1 MREPTWFS
9 WTRRIGLTVL
19 AVFAGLPIWVMVTSA
34 LKPLGDVQGDFRW
47 FPTQLTVQPF
57 FDMWHTIPLAE
68 YFVNSIVVATLA
80 SVSLAAPGPSSARA
94 AGAGAICSASG
105 SAKVPCRFST
115 PSGNIRCIWT
125 PKPNNVACVLRS
137 TGRAYRLRPSGKAK
151 AIKLTLARPGKTLAL
166 NQQIVFP
173 GSLSCRDTKR
183 TMICNQD
190 FATGAFTLAAKG
202 SHSS

>member
-1 MREPTWFS
+1 MRTGAGRLDSGRERGGRADTS
-9 WTRRIGLTVL
+9 RRAAAPCALGAAL
-19 AVFAGLPIWVMVTSA
+19 A
-34 LKPLGDVQGDFRW
+34 
-47 FPTQLTVQPF
+47 
-57 FDMWHTIPLAE
+57 
-68 YFVNSIVVATLA
+68 VVATLA

>member
-1 MREPTWFS
+1 MRTGAGRFDSGRERGGRADTS
-9 WTRRIGLTVL
+9 RRAAAPCALGAAL
-19 AVFAGLPIWVMVTSA
+19 AA
-34 LKPLGDVQGDFRW
+34 
-47 FPTQLTVQPF
+47 
-57 FDMWHTIPLAE
+57 
-68 YFVNSIVVATLA
+68 VATLA

-94 AGAGAICSASG
+94 AGAGAICSAPG

-166 NQQIVFP
+166 TQQIVFP